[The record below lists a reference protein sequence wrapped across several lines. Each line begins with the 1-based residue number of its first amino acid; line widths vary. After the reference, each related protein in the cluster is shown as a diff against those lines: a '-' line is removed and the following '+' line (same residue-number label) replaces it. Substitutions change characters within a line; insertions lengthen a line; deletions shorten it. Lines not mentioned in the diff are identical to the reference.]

1 MSQVTSSLSAEQ
13 QKKLLSLLGH
23 VRLHLLY
30 KATVHGFTGRSFHNY
45 CNYQGPT
52 VIVAYNAAGFVYGA
66 YTSQDHTTQNMEVTD
81 TAAFLYSIPPDQ
93 DEVLK
98 VAGIPGQCAF
108 TNNGQAGPNFGAVV
122 FLYGD
127 QPGIVSNPGT
137 RFQVEVKDVHG
148 NDFALTELEV
158 YRAEGGSQQS
168 APLRGSGLN
177 WNFGPG

>member
-1 MSQVTSSLSAEQ
+1 MLFFIFKAMSQVTSSLSAEQ
-13 QKKLLSLLGH
+13 QKKLMSHLGH

-30 KATVHGFTGRSFHNY
+30 KASVHGFTGRSFHNY

-66 YTSQDHTTQNMEVTD
+66 YVSQNYTERNEEVTD
-81 TAAFLYSIPPDQ
+81 TAAFLYSILPNQ

-108 TNNGQAGPNFGAVV
+108 TNNCQAGPNFGALV

-127 QPGIVSNPGT
+127 KPAIASNKGA
-137 RFQVEVKDVHG
+137 RFQFEEENMHG
-148 NDFALTELEV
+148 NDLALTELEV

-168 APLRGSGLN
+168 VPLKGY
-177 WNFGPG
+177 